1 MRHLPRV
8 FRIKSGQF
16 FKLYPEFIPHHFSIL
31 YFWPVLNEETQSFQL
46 RLFTHEKKTKK
57 KCWMNQSKKIS
68 QIFVY
73 HFPLNCLRD
82 IETDDPVMRTIE
94 TVLFLEK
101 LPQDAENKFF
111 FYFQDPADL
120 TFDSHFFLFGVFFS
134 HHLVIRIEI
143 KRHYGPKFVNERNNF
158 LCFLPTWFVHNAHVL
173 FLDITL
179 VRWLCVCVCF
189 QLSNK

>member
-1 MRHLPRV
+1 MKKRQ
-8 FRIKSGQF
+8 K
-16 FKLYPEFIPHHFSIL
+16 KM
-31 YFWPVLNEETQSFQL
+31 LNEPI
-46 RLFTHEKKTKK
+46 
-57 KCWMNQSKKIS
+57 KKIS

-94 TVLFLEK
+94 TVLFFGK
-101 LPQDAENKFF
+101 IASGCRKQVF

-143 KRHYGPKFVNERNNF
+143 KRHYGPKLSMREKEKNN
-158 LCFLPTWFVHNAHVL
+158 LCS
-173 FLDITL
+173 TL
-179 VRWLCVCVCF
+179 
-189 QLSNK
+189 LSI

>member
-1 MRHLPRV
+1 MKKPSHSS
-8 FRIKSGQF
+8 SGYSHMKKRQ
-16 FKLYPEFIPHHFSIL
+16 KKM
-31 YFWPVLNEETQSFQL
+31 LNEPIKKNLPNFCLSFSL
-46 RLFTHEKKTKK
+46 ELFKRHWNGRSSDENNWNCTFFG
-57 KCWMNQSKKIS
+57 KIAS
-68 QIFVY
+68 GCRKQV
-73 HFPLNCLRD
+73 
-82 IETDDPVMRTIE
+82 
-94 TVLFLEK
+94 
-101 LPQDAENKFF
+101 F

>member
-46 RLFTHEKKTKK
+46 RLFTHEKKTTTKK

-101 LPQDAENKFF
+101 LTQDAENKFF
-111 FYFQDPADL
+111 FLFSRSRR
-120 TFDSHFFLFGVFFS
+120 SHIRFPFLSFRRIFLSSSCNS
-134 HHLVIRIEI
+134 H
-143 KRHYGPKFVNERNNF
+143 RNKAA
-158 LCFLPTWFVHNAHVL
+158 LRTKICQWE
-173 FLDITL
+173 
-179 VRWLCVCVCF
+179 
-189 QLSNK
+189 K